1 MENQLK
7 SLSMGNKRNH
17 KVMITDIAI
26 DKVPFVKYKTIPEN
40 EFANL
45 QNLAKR
51 VLKLS
56 KEKNN
61 SNEVAIIYSLE
72 HEKLMQEGR
81 PYLGISFGTKHGVN
95 PLENPIS
102 FQLLHT
108 ATSCVMICI
117 HNHPSLSKIS
127 LDDVSF
133 FLKQEQLKMLIAVT
147 NLGSISY
154 IVKSDKYNFN
164 YAVDIL
170 NQAITINN
178 TGNNLK
184 DYQKAALY
192 FLNNCYKANIIYQ
205 EK

>member
-1 MENQLK
+1 
-7 SLSMGNKRNH
+7 
-17 KVMITDIAI
+17 
-26 DKVPFVKYKTIPEN
+26 
-40 EFANL
+40 
-45 QNLAKR
+45 
-51 VLKLS
+51 
-56 KEKNN
+56 
-61 SNEVAIIYSLE
+61 
-72 HEKLMQEGR
+72 
-81 PYLGISFGTKHGVN
+81 
-95 PLENPIS
+95 
-102 FQLLHT
+102 
-108 ATSCVMICI
+108 MICI